1 MLIICHC
8 KLENLLSK
16 QGEKV
21 CFSGRDYMQVFIYAC
36 FRCQT
41 SDGYKCHHV
50 ASLSLFWC
58 VQDYGDG
65 VEIDG
70 FDIDYGVRE
79 IN

>member
-1 MLIICHC
+1 
-8 KLENLLSK
+8 
-16 QGEKV
+16 
-21 CFSGRDYMQVFIYAC
+21 MQVFIYAC
-36 FRCQT
+36 FKCQT
-41 SDGYKCHHV
+41 SDGYECQHV

-65 VEIDG
+65 IEIDG